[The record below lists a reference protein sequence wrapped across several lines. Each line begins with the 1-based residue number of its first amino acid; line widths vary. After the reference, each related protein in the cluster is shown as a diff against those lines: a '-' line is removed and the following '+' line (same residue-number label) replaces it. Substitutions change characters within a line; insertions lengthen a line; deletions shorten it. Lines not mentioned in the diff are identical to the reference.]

1 MMRAGLCP
9 HHFFSTIVEKKLMLS
24 CGFTYILYFD
34 RVEMENAQQVVDY
47 IAKCSYNNYV
57 SNEENHIGK
66 F

>member
-1 MMRAGLCP
+1 MCP

-34 RVEMENAQQVVDY
+34 RVEMENVQQVVDCV
-47 IAKCSYNNYV
+47 IKRSYNNYV
-57 SNEENHIGK
+57 LNKKNHIGT

>member
-1 MMRAGLCP
+1 MCP

-34 RVEMENAQQVVDY
+34 RVEMENVQQVVDCV
-47 IAKCSYNNYV
+47 IKRSYNNYV
-57 SNEENHIGK
+57 LSKKNHIGT